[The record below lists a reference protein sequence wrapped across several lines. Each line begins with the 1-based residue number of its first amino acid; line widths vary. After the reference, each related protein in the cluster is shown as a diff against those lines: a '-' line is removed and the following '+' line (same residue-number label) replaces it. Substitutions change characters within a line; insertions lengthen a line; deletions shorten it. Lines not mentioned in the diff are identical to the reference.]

1 MRTFLSLL
9 ISLFAVN
16 QISVRAQDAKVIE
29 EELVKQFQQIDYWYS
44 FGPGDENVSPSDS
57 LLISNDIFEAALVKF
72 TSANPATLNYDF
84 THLVNE
90 GLEIIDSPDGQFRI
104 YSWDSQ
110 TGGTMHFF
118 RNVFQYKS
126 NGRVYARSDS
136 SAREPGDGGV
146 NYLTVQV
153 LKTTHK
159 KYYLA
164 TYQSIA
170 SSKDG
175 YQGIKAFGIV
185 NNNLLDSVKLI
196 RTSSG
201 IVNSIG
207 FAFDF
212 FSVADRPERPLKL
225 ISYDADKKAIH
236 LPVVLEDGTV
246 TNTSIVYR
254 FTGRY
259 FEKAN

>member
-1 MRTFLSLL
+1 MKTFLSLL
-9 ISLFAVN
+9 ISLFAIN
-16 QISVRAQDAKVIE
+16 QIGAKAQDAKAIE
-29 EELVKQFQQIDYWYS
+29 EELVKQFQKIDYWFS
-44 FGPGDENVSPSDS
+44 FGPGDENVSPADS
-57 LLISNDIFEAALVKF
+57 LESANEIFEEALVRYAS
-72 TSANPATLNYDF
+72 TNPATLHYDF
-84 THLVNE
+84 THLINE

-136 SAREPGDGGV
+136 LAREPGDGGV

-175 YQGIKAFGIV
+175 YQGIKAFAIV
-185 NNNLLDSVKLI
+185 NNNLHDSVKLI
-196 RTSSG
+196 RTKSG
-201 IVNSIG
+201 IMNSLG

-225 ISYDADKKAIH
+225 ITYYAEKKAIH